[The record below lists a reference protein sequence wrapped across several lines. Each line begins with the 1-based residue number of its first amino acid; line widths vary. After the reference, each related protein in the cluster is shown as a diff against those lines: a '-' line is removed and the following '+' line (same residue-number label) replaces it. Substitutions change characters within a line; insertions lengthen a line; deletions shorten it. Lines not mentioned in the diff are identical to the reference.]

1 MAGQTLI
8 STEELGA
15 LLASSRPLHLVDA
28 SMCPGEDCK
37 AKYQECHIPGAVFFD
52 QEFIRNKNS
61 AHSLGLLSA
70 GAFADHMK
78 ALNLPNDGS
87 LVVVYDQYSLIS
99 AARVWFLLRY
109 YSYQQVRYLDGGL
122 PKWTQERRPVE
133 SGVTAVPGEEADP
146 ALYQLSTKPE
156 MLVHVEEVKAVVA
169 DIQAGVSGRQIW
181 DPRNPAK
188 VTSTVIPGSTCC
200 FYREVLNHDGTFKSA
215 SEMQAILSRTGL
227 DFSRPIV
234 TSCNRG
240 VVSSAGY
247 LILHLCGKTD
257 VRNYHGSWIDWKV
270 KVVDADP
277 APAT

>member
-1 MAGQTLI
+1 MAGQLLI
-8 STEELGA
+8 STEELGD
-15 LLASSRPLHLVDA
+15 LLASARPVHLVDA

-37 AKYQECHIPGAVFFD
+37 AKYLEGHIPGAVFFD
-52 QEFIRNKNS
+52 QEFIRNKSS
-61 AHSLGLLSA
+61 AHTLGLLSA
-70 GAFADHMK
+70 GAFAEHMK

-87 LVVVYDQYSLIS
+87 LIVVYDQYSLIS

-109 YSYQQVRYLDGGL
+109 YSYQQVKYLDGGW

-133 SGVTAVPGEEADP
+133 SGLPAVPSEIDP
-146 ALYQLSTKPE
+146 AQYQLTAKSE

-169 DIQAGVSGRQIW
+169 EIQSGARTRQIW

-188 VTSTVIPGSTCC
+188 VTSTIIPGSTCF
-200 FYREVLNHDGTFKSA
+200 FYREVLNHDGTFKSP
-215 SEMQAILSRTGL
+215 SEIQAVLTHAGL
-227 DFSRPIV
+227 DFTRPII

-247 LILHLCGKTD
+247 LILQLCGKMD

-270 KVVDADP
+270 KVVDAEQP
-277 APAT
+277 VAT